1 MSSEVKVFTLEDVR
15 KHNKPDDLWIVIHD
29 KVYDLT
35 KFASEHPGG
44 ETVLEQQAG
53 DYGTEPFEDV
63 GHSSDA
69 REIMEQYYI
78 GEIAPADRERKS
90 KFTSSFTLKKIDDF
104 RSDSKYSKNMKLTE
118 LLYRGKRLRHDKLQF
133 LTNRYWNQKGSH
145 LKVSRLRFPEE
156 VANSSNSP
164 LIKAENMFKS
174 TRYDDALSNEI
185 EIGITADEAKHLEQQ
200 KSERLQCFHPLFGDV
215 RFHQDCEPS
224 LIFSSKRRFSKDV
237 AQASLLTNTVVT
249 LGAPPTLNNLFNKI
263 DELNKLVDTDKPI
276 AEWRSSLRLSVE
288 RSILHAHV
296 WQTDETKLPRRF
308 HQQSNV
314 WKHKPEYGIH
324 PEQSTRYLFHNLFR
338 ILEFQ
343 APYYMNYTGLTPIE
357 NQLSDNLPF
366 RWTTR
371 DRLLETFYYWGPEK
385 RRISF
390 SEQHDL
396 VVMGQTPAPL
406 FLNNHDTIQKF
417 SKIATLPV
425 ASFGP
430 MSPLIDLTSTLYY
443 REDST
448 NGWLENQNRR
458 YAFPH
463 IFTVNF
469 SLPNVWSDYLEPEAD
484 PVIPEHRYAIA
495 IMNCFASAVA
505 QARSMGINEGIL
517 DKPLCVQCV
526 CSDGVYFD
534 FVTFQLNNMDVPDYK
549 LSHNLD
555 PTAPKN
561 FAWIDGNYRL
571 FQKLIPKKRM
581 MRNTKYRDINM
592 SVFDRLSSYYLCG
605 LINTSFNINESLIPE
620 LNTIN
625 NQIHE

>member
-1 MSSEVKVFTLEDVR
+1 
-15 KHNKPDDLWIVIHD
+15 
-29 KVYDLT
+29 
-35 KFASEHPGG
+35 
-44 ETVLEQQAG
+44 
-53 DYGTEPFEDV
+53 
-63 GHSSDA
+63 
-69 REIMEQYYI
+69 
-78 GEIAPADRERKS
+78 
-90 KFTSSFTLKKIDDF
+90 
-104 RSDSKYSKNMKLTE
+104 MKLTE

-215 RFHQDCEPS
+215 RFHQDCQPS

-263 DELNKLVDTDKPI
+263 NELNKLVDTDKPI

-469 SLPNVWSDYLEPEAD
+469 SVPNVWSDYLEPEAD

>member
-1 MSSEVKVFTLEDVR
+1 
-15 KHNKPDDLWIVIHD
+15 
-29 KVYDLT
+29 
-35 KFASEHPGG
+35 
-44 ETVLEQQAG
+44 
-53 DYGTEPFEDV
+53 
-63 GHSSDA
+63 
-69 REIMEQYYI
+69 
-78 GEIAPADRERKS
+78 
-90 KFTSSFTLKKIDDF
+90 
-104 RSDSKYSKNMKLTE
+104 MKLTE
-118 LLYRGKRLRHDKLQF
+118 LLYHGKRLRHDKLQF
-133 LTNRYWNQKGSH
+133 MTNRYWNKKGSY

-156 VANSSNSP
+156 VANSPNNP

-174 TRYDDALSNEI
+174 TRYDDALLNEI
-185 EIGITADEAKHLEQQ
+185 EIGITADEAKHFEQQ

-224 LIFSSKRRFSKDV
+224 LIFSSKRRFSKGVD
-237 AQASLLTNTVVT
+237 QASLLTNTVVT
-249 LGAPPTLNNLFNKI
+249 LGAPPTLNNLFDKI
-263 DELNKLVDTDKPI
+263 DELNKLVDTNEPI
-276 AEWRSSLRLSVE
+276 ADWRSSLRLSVE

-343 APYYMNYTGLTPIE
+343 APNYMNYIGLTPIE
-357 NQLSDNLPF
+357 NPLSDSLPF

-396 VVMGQTPAPL
+396 VVMGQMPAPL

-417 SKIATLPV
+417 SNIATLPV

-430 MSPLIDLTSTLYY
+430 MSPLIDLTSTSYY

-448 NGWLENQNRR
+448 NGWLESQNRR

-534 FVTFQLNNMDVPDYK
+534 FVTFQLNNMDVPDYQRSRK
-549 LSHNLD
+549 LD

-571 FQKLIPKKRM
+571 FQKIIPKKHM

-625 NQIHE
+625 NQIQE